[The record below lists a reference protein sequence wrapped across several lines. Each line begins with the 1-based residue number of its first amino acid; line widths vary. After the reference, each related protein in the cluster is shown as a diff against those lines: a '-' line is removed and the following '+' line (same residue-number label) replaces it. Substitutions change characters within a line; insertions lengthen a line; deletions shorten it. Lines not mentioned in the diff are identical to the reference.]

1 MDKFVAI
8 EGLDGCGKSTQ
19 IKLLTKFLGL
29 KGIKYKYM
37 HFPRTNSPVYG
48 EMTAR
53 FLRGEFGHVNSVNPY
68 LVALL
73 YAGDRENAKP
83 IIQDWLS
90 QNYLV
95 IVDRYVYSNIAFQC
109 AKANTSL
116 EKERLK
122 KWILELE
129 YGYNTIPSPIISIL
143 LHVPFEFIVSK
154 LNDKRIGIDRTYLN
168 GKEDIHESSIEL
180 QKKVETEYL
189 KLANQYQDFYV
200 VNCGTKDNE
209 MLPPEKM
216 SCEIINLLF
225 SKHIVEK

>member
-19 IKLLTKFLGL
+19 IKLLTKFLDL

-48 EMTAR
+48 EMIAR

-83 IIQDWLS
+83 IIQNWLS
-90 QNYLV
+90 RNYLV
-95 IVDRYVYSNIAFQC
+95 IVDRYVYSNVAFQC
-109 AKANTSL
+109 AKVETL
-116 EKERLK
+116 EEKERLN
-122 KWILELE
+122 KWVMELE
-129 YGYNTIPSPIISIL
+129 YGYNRIPFPAISIF
-143 LHVPFEFIVSK
+143 LHVPFEFIVRK
-154 LNDKRIGIDRTYLN
+154 LNDKRDGIDRNYLN

-189 KLANQYQDFYV
+189 RLAARHRDFYV
-200 VNCGTKDNE
+200 VNCSTKDNE
-209 MLPPEKM
+209 ILPSEKI
-216 SCEIINLLF
+216 SCEIIDILI
-225 SKHIVEK
+225 SKHIIEK